1 MTYIRVYK
9 HNKLLIK
16 ILLWSGVALALL
28 SIVLFVIS
36 LWNPG
41 EEQGPLIQWNFLGL
55 TLYGVFLAGSG
66 LKAIQAEKK
75 YFVEWDDESIRWWL
89 PKSKEIEII
98 KISEIRSIEI
108 EKLLVKIGL
117 DDKQKIFSL
126 KFFYYP
132 ERKTI
137 QEKFEEIQRL
147 LNNYL

>member
-1 MTYIRVYK
+1 M
-9 HNKLLIK
+9 
-16 ILLWSGVALALL
+16 WSGVALALL
-28 SIVLFVIS
+28 GIVLFVIS

-41 EEQGPLIQWNFLGL
+41 GEKADSFRWNYL
-55 TLYGVFLAGSG
+55 TLSLQGVIAWG
-66 LKAIQAEKK
+66 LGFKTIQNEK

-89 PKSKEIEII
+89 PKNKEIETI

-117 DDKQKIFSL
+117 DDKQKIFNL

-137 QEKFEEIQRL
+137 QQKFEEIQKSL
-147 LNNYL
+147 INGD